1 MVCSRTF
8 CIKYLFVKFWQM
20 IIYYFVV
27 ITNMKEDF
35 QMSKIGKNVGKMVWK
50 VLKSTLSGL
59 LTLAGI
65 VEVLSKKG
73 EK

>member
-1 MVCSRTF
+1 
-8 CIKYLFVKFWQM
+8 
-20 IIYYFVV
+20 
-27 ITNMKEDF
+27 
-35 QMSKIGKNVGKMVWK
+35 MSKIGKNIGKIVWK
-50 VLKSTLSGL
+50 VVKSTLSGL

>member
-1 MVCSRTF
+1 
-8 CIKYLFVKFWQM
+8 
-20 IIYYFVV
+20 
-27 ITNMKEDF
+27 
-35 QMSKIGKNVGKMVWK
+35 MSKIGKNVGKMVWK

>member
-1 MVCSRTF
+1 
-8 CIKYLFVKFWQM
+8 
-20 IIYYFVV
+20 
-27 ITNMKEDF
+27 
-35 QMSKIGKNVGKMVWK
+35 MSKIGKNIGKMVWK